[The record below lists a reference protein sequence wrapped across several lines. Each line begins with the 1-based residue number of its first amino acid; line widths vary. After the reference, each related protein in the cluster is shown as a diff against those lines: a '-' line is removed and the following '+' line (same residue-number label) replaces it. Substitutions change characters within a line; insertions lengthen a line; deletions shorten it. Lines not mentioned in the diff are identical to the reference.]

1 MIAGIITEAMNFY
14 SILVV
19 SANRTIHRSFH
30 VLSTV
35 WLYSE

>member
-1 MIAGIITEAMNFY
+1 MNFQGIIVVFPTKHFDWSFY
-14 SILVV
+14 
-19 SANRTIHRSFH
+19 